1 MRSHAVRTKQPIW
14 FVSSP
19 KITPRYNLKVVTREF
34 VIKDDYLQFTSIQNR
49 KLQQSQRR
57 NNANQDLSIHMRP
70 PKMDNI

>member
-34 VIKDDYLQFTSIQNR
+34 VIKDDYLQFNQHSKQKTSTITKKEQCKSR
-49 KLQQSQRR
+49 LKYS
-57 NNANQDLSIHMRP
+57 HETT
-70 PKMDNI
+70 